1 MTRVSPLRLAAALAV
16 AGAAGLPAGPARAD
30 DPPELEW
37 TFELTYDG
45 DRRRNLQAGGDDHLS
60 KLVPQLTVEV
70 EQELADDI
78 TGHLELELGHDR
90 ILDRGAQRDDGH
102 ETVLDLKQIFV
113 EFENFRPGLTLLVG
127 RQDFKDDRKWYF
139 DEELDGIRLIHERG
153 ALSLDASVTREL
165 LFRKNLLESRP
176 DDEDAI
182 NNYFL
187 KAGYEV
193 AEDHDLSAYALIR
206 DGMSG
211 VDEELIFY
219 GLSAQG
225 QLADSLT
232 YWGEF
237 AHLRG
242 RDGDNRLN
250 GWGVDL
256 GATWRFQAAWQP
268 SLTIAY
274 AMGTGDDGGGRDS
287 RFRQSG
293 LEGNEARFNG
303 VEDFLYYGEAL
314 NPELSNIRVLTA
326 GIGIRPTE
334 NSSIDLVAHS
344 YRQDVAEDGRLPG
357 AAMRAEANGN
367 SRDIG
372 TGIDLIF
379 GYREIED
386 VALGLRLGWF
396 RPGDAFD
403 GDRTMFS
410 IKAGLDFDF

>member
-1 MTRVSPLRLAAALAV
+1 MVAVSV
-16 AGAAGLPAGPARAD
+16 AGTIALQAGLAHAD
-30 DPPELEW
+30 DSPELAW
-37 TFELTYDG
+37 TFELTYEG
-45 DRRRNLQAGGDDHLS
+45 DRRRSLEAGAGEHLS
-60 KLVPQLTVEV
+60 KLAPQLTLDVEH
-70 EQELADDI
+70 ELADDI
-78 TGHLELELGHDR
+78 TAHVELELAHDHV
-90 ILDRGAQRDDGH
+90 LDRGALRDEEH
-102 ETVLDLKQIFV
+102 ETALDLKQFYL
-113 EFENFRPGLTLLVG
+113 EFSDVRPGLTLLVG
-127 RQDFKDDRKWYF
+127 RQEFEDDRKWYF
-139 DEELDGIRLIHERG
+139 DEELDGIRLTYQRG
-153 ALSLDASVTREL
+153 ALSLDASAAREL

-176 DDEDAI
+176 DEDAI
-182 NNYFL
+182 SNYFL
-187 KAGYEV
+187 NAGYDISEN
-193 AEDHDLSAYALIR
+193 HRLSAYTLIR
-206 DGMSG
+206 DGMGG
-211 VDEELIFY
+211 VDEELIYY

-242 RDGDNRLN
+242 RDGDDRLN
-250 GWGVDL
+250 GFGLDL

-268 SLTIAY
+268 SLTLAY
-274 AMGTGDDGGGRDS
+274 AMGTGDDGGGRDG

-314 NPELSNIRVLTA
+314 DPELSNIRVLTA
-326 GIGIRPTE
+326 GIGVRPTE
-334 NSSIDLVAHS
+334 NSSIDLVAHR
-344 YRQDVAEDGRLPG
+344 YWQDVAQDGRLPG
-357 AAMRAEANGN
+357 AAMRAEANGV

-410 IKAGLDFDF
+410 ITAGFDYDF

>member
-1 MTRVSPLRLAAALAV
+1 MSRVPMTNLAIAIVTGGFSALLT
-16 AGAAGLPAGPARAD
+16 GEARAD
-30 DPPELEW
+30 PPEVEW
-37 TFELTYDG
+37 TFELTYEG
-45 DRRRNLQAGGDDHLS
+45 ERRRSLEAGEDDHLS
-60 KLVPQLTVEV
+60 KLVPQLTLEV
-70 EQELADDI
+70 EHELADDI
-78 TGHLELELGHDR
+78 TGHVELELGHDR
-90 ILDRGAQRDDGH
+90 VLDRGALRDDEH
-102 ETVLDLKQIFV
+102 ETALDLKQFYF
-113 EFENFRPGLTLLVG
+113 EFSDVRPGLTLLVG
-127 RQDFKDDRKWYF
+127 RQDFQDDRKWYF
-139 DEELDGIRLIHERG
+139 DEELDGIRLIYQRD

-165 LFRKNLLESRP
+165 LFRKNLLESP
-176 DDEDAI
+176 PDEDAI

-187 KAGYEV
+187 KAGYEI
-193 AEDHDLSAYALIR
+193 AGNHRLSAYALVR
-206 DGMSG
+206 DGMTG

-225 QLADSLT
+225 QFAENLT

-242 RDGDNRLN
+242 RDGDDRLN
-250 GWGVDL
+250 GFGVDL
-256 GATWRFQAAWQP
+256 GASWRFQAAWQP
-268 SLTIAY
+268 SLTLAY
-274 AMGTGDDGGGRDS
+274 AMGSGDDDGGGDG

-314 NPELSNIRVLTA
+314 NPELSNIKVVTA
-326 GIGIRPTE
+326 GIGVRPTE
-334 NSSIDLVAHS
+334 NSSIDLVAHR
-344 YRQDVAEDGRLPG
+344 YWQDIAEAGRLPG
-357 AAMRAEANGN
+357 AALRAGANGD

-410 IKAGLDFDF
+410 IQAGLDYDF

>member
-1 MTRVSPLRLAAALAV
+1 MTRLRTPTMIIALS
-16 AGAAGLPAGPARAD
+16 AAGLIGLQVDPARAD

-37 TFELTYDG
+37 TFELTFEG
-45 DRRRNLQAGGDDHLS
+45 DRRRNLEAGGDDEVS
-60 KLVPQLTVEV
+60 KLIPQLTLEV
-70 EQELADDI
+70 EQELADDV
-78 TGHLELELGHDR
+78 TAHVELEFGHDA
-90 ILDRGAQRDDGH
+90 ILDRGTLRDERE
-102 ETVLDLKQIFV
+102 ETALDLKLFYV
-113 EFENFRPGLTLLVG
+113 AFENIRPGLTLLAG
-127 RQDFKDDRKWYF
+127 RQDFEDDRKWYF
-139 DEELDGIRLIHERG
+139 DEELDGIRLTYERE
-153 ALSLDASVTREL
+153 ALSLEAAVTREL

-176 DDEDAI
+176 DEDAI

-193 AEDHDLSAYALIR
+193 GEKHTLSAYTLVR

-225 QLADSLT
+225 QLTDNLS

-242 RDGDNRLN
+242 RDGDDRLR
-250 GWGVDL
+250 GLGVDL
-256 GATWRFQAAWQP
+256 GATLRLEGTWQP
-268 SLTIAY
+268 SLTLAY
-274 AMGTGDDGGGRDS
+274 AMGTGDEDGGRDG

-303 VEDFLYYGEAL
+303 VEDFRYYGEAL
-314 NPELSNIRVLTA
+314 DPELSNIRILTA
-326 GIGIRPTE
+326 GVGVRPTE
-334 NSSIDLVAHS
+334 NSSIDLVAHK
-344 YRQDVAEDGRLPG
+344 YWQDVSEDGRLPG
-357 AAMRAEANGN
+357 AAVRAEANGD
-367 SRDIG
+367 SRDLG

-396 RPGDAFD
+396 MPGDAFD

-410 IKAGLDFDF
+410 IQAGIDYDF